1 VTATAAAPLRS
12 DWTALDVRHDPQEG
26 LLRLQI
32 DNPPLGLLNQVVRQE
47 LGSLFL
53 AAGDRADVRCILFG
67 SSERSFCAGADL
79 REYPLR
85 FDPRVAR
92 AHVDNAHRMILA
104 LAECDVPVIAELR
117 GACMGGGFELALG
130 CGYRVAASSASF
142 ALPEVKR
149 GAWPGTG
156 GTALLARLVSPSV
169 ARRLLYTGETLTAA
183 RALEL
188 GLVDEVVEDGLLQ
201 ARCEELARA
210 FASQPRSSIRTMSQ
224 LLDRQFR
231 ASLRDHLRHEAE
243 CFVTAYQLP
252 TAREGYTAFFE
263 KRAPRWPRD

>member
-1 VTATAAAPLRS
+1 MRI
-12 DWTALDVRHDPQEG
+12 DWTSLTVRHDPQEG

-32 DNPPLGLLNQVVRQE
+32 HNPPLGLLNQVVRQE

-53 AAGDRADVRCILFG
+53 QARDQPGVRCILFG

-85 FDPRVAR
+85 FDPLVAQ

-117 GACMGGGFELALG
+117 GPCMGGGFELALG
-130 CGYRVAASSASF
+130 CSYRVAASSASF
-142 ALPEVKR
+142 ALPEVRR

-156 GTALLARLVSPSV
+156 GTALLARLVAPSV
-169 ARRLLYTGETLTAA
+169 AKRLLYTGETLSAGQ
-183 RALEL
+183 ALEL
-188 GLVDEVVEDGLLQ
+188 GLVDEVVEEDLLQ
-201 ARCEELARA
+201 TRCEELART
-210 FASQPRSSIRTMSQ
+210 FAGQPRSSIRTMSQ

-231 ASLRDHLRHEAE
+231 VDFREHLRYEAE
-243 CFVTAYQLP
+243 CFVKAYQLP

-263 KRAPRWPRD
+263 KREPRWPRD

>member
-1 VTATAAAPLRS
+1 MRT
-12 DWTALDVRHDPQEG
+12 DWTSLNVRHDPQEG

-32 DNPPLGLLNQVVRQE
+32 HNPPLGLLNQVVRQE

-53 AAGDRADVRCILFG
+53 EARDQASVRCILFG

-85 FDPRVAR
+85 FDPLVAQ
-92 AHVDNAHRMILA
+92 AHVENAHRMILA
-104 LAECDVPVIAELR
+104 LVECDVPVIAEMR

-130 CGYRVAASSASF
+130 CSYRVAARGASF

-156 GTALLARLVSPSV
+156 GTALLGQLVPPSV
-169 ARRLLYTGETLTAA
+169 AKRLLYTGETLSAA

-188 GLVDEVVEDGLLQ
+188 GLVDEMVEDNLLQ
-201 ARCEELARA
+201 ARCEELARS
-210 FASQPRSSIRTMSQ
+210 FSSQPRSSIRTMSQ

-231 ASLRDHLRHEAE
+231 TSLREHLRYEAE
-243 CFVTAYQLP
+243 CFVKAYQLS

-263 KRAPRWPRD
+263 KREPRWPRD